1 MTTNPLELIRA
12 EAIPLTWDDISTKAT
27 ATTAPA
33 SDAGATPTPRSRRFI
48 NIPGK
53 DDPNKKK
60 VKCFTGS
67 PSLEWIRWGAARV
80 QSVGLSYGAIHP
92 AGIPQRLGS

>member
-12 EAIPLTWDDISTKAT
+12 EAIPLEPWDDISTQGHGNHGT
-27 ATTAPA
+27 CQRRWRY
-33 SDAGATPTPRSRRFI
+33 SDTQESRRFI
-48 NIPGK
+48 NIPGE

-67 PSLEWIRWGAARV
+67 PSHEWIRWECRK
-80 QSVGLSYGAIHP
+80 
-92 AGIPQRLGS
+92 GSATQPLRYSG